1 MPETKPQ
8 FDLAFILKQL
18 ALIKGQPNDINFD
31 KLSEK
36 YPEAFSTPAGL
47 AKPVTPSPLEEPITE
62 PKTITV
68 YVCPM
73 IIEWN
78 RLSIGGK
85 DNPVR
90 GKLDMQS
97 QGQGQ
102 GFLAVFYTREEYDLV
117 HPGFDPWVFKFTVMP
132 NPYREKENA
141 ENVNA

>member
-47 AKPVTPSPLEEPITE
+47 ATPVTPSPLDEPIKE

-68 YVCPM
+68 YVCPK
-73 IIEWN
+73 IVEW
-78 RLSIGGK
+78 STITIGSEFS
-85 DNPVR
+85 PVR
-90 GKLDMQS
+90 ETLVLP
-97 QGQGQ
+97 GQGQ
-102 GFLAVFYTREEYDLV
+102 GYLAVFYSREEYDLV

-132 NPYREKENA
+132 NPYRKDDKSA